1 MFPFFLALGWKGWL
15 RAGALDEIV
24 GLDLSYHG
32 GNPLSLDSSVKP
44 EFFKAYEERK
54 EKRRS
59 ARRGSSASGGAGAVI
74 EECNDS
80 DDEEAVIETT
90 EHADISDSQSSQR
103 RESARSVE
111 AWG

>member
-1 MFPFFLALGWKGWL
+1 MFPFFLALDWKGWF
-15 RAGALDEIV
+15 RADALDEIV

-32 GNPLSLDSSVKP
+32 GIALSGDSSVKP
-44 EFFKAYEERK
+44 EYFKAYEERK

-59 ARRGSSASGGAGAVI
+59 IRRGSSASMDTGMMI
-74 EECNDS
+74 EKYNDS

-103 RESARSVE
+103 RESVRSVE
-111 AWG
+111 A